1 MNKEFM
7 LAQVRYR
14 IKQLESEYRQYFDT
28 DNGPSTSK
36 SGAACIRSRITKDL
50 GTLHLIE
57 YLLMYCP
64 DTMLI
69 DSDDICKAFDRLTE
83 PRKLR

>member
-14 IKQLESEYRQYFDT
+14 IKELEQQYRSYFDT
-28 DNGPSTSK
+28 DGGPSTSV
-36 SGAACIRSRITKDL
+36 SGAACMRSRVTKDL

-57 YLLMYCP
+57 YLLINCP
-64 DTMLI
+64 DSLSI
-69 DSDDICKAFDRLTE
+69 DSESICKAFDRLTE
-83 PRKLR
+83 PRKLK

>member
-1 MNKEFM
+1 M

>member
-14 IKQLESEYRQYFDT
+14 IKQLETEYRQYFDT

-69 DSDDICKAFDRLTE
+69 DSSDICKAFDRLTE